1 MVSAGIKNTPISS
14 VDSSEKVSANEKSK
28 QVNDD
33 FTKILENHSD
43 SRMSKTDIQEMK
55 DNSSKN
61 DKIKEII
68 QKAFSGEKK
77 ELKEASK
84 DIISEPSVLEE
95 AIIIISEIINVIA
108 DNLNVSCE
116 EVKEAL
122 GNLQISTED
131 MLSLKN
137 INELICELTEMDNP
151 MDILTNTQLS
161 KAVKEI
167 YSRIDEA
174 VTEMKTD
181 FDLSDEELKDVFAKI
196 EMPDIDL
203 SKQNV
208 KTIGSE
214 EVSVETDEVNTN
226 KIHVVAENE
235 GTESRSENENRGDN
249 SGVSDKGTNNPVTGE
264 IKSKSKNTEELVI
277 PENNFNDI
285 VSNIKEKISGQLV
298 TQDESVSDRIIRQIT
313 DDIKMHV
320 SSNTTSLEI
329 QLEPESLGRVSLV
342 VASKAGSVTAQLT
355 VQNEVA
361 KEAIESQIT
370 QLKENLD
377 NQGLKVE
384 AVEVTIASKEFEEN
398 LDKGNNQSDQKDE
411 KGNRRRIS
419 EDELAQINGISMEKE
434 ESEDMIKEMGNTTVS
449 YTA

>member
-43 SRMSKTDIQEMK
+43 SRMSKTDTQEMK

-95 AIIIISEIINVIA
+95 AIIIISEIINIIA

-226 KIHVVAENE
+226 EIHVVVENE

-264 IKSKSKNTEELVI
+264 IKSKNKNTEELVI

-285 VSNIKEKISGQLV
+285 VSNIKEKISGQLE

-361 KEAIESQIT
+361 KEAIESQIA

>member
-43 SRMSKTDIQEMK
+43 SRMSKTDTQEMK

-264 IKSKSKNTEELVI
+264 IKSKNKNTEELVI

-285 VSNIKEKISGQLV
+285 VSNIKEKISGQLG

-342 VASKAGSVTAQLT
+342 VASKAGSVTVQLT

-361 KEAIESQIT
+361 KEAIESQIA

>member
-43 SRMSKTDIQEMK
+43 SRMSKTDTQEMK

-77 ELKEASK
+77 ENKEASK

-95 AIIIISEIINVIA
+95 AIIIISEITNIIA

-226 KIHVVAENE
+226 EIHVVVENE

-264 IKSKSKNTEELVI
+264 IKSKNKNTEELVI

-285 VSNIKEKISGQLV
+285 VSNIKEKISGQLE

-361 KEAIESQIT
+361 KEAIESQIA

>member
-14 VDSSEKVSANEKSK
+14 VDSCEKVSANEKSK

-43 SRMSKTDIQEMK
+43 SRMSKTDTQEMK

-226 KIHVVAENE
+226 EIHVVAENE

-264 IKSKSKNTEELVI
+264 IKSKNTEELVI

-285 VSNIKEKISGQLV
+285 VSNIKEKISGQLE

-361 KEAIESQIT
+361 KEAIESQIA